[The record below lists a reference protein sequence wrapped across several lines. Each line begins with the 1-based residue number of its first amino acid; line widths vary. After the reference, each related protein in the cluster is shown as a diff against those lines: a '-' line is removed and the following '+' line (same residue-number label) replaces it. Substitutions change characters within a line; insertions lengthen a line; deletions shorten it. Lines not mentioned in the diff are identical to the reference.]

1 MNQVRLRAAL
11 SAVLITA
18 VLLTG
23 GLLTGIAAG
32 LPGRAAWAA
41 PEPVDV
47 ATAQAAALR
56 LQVDDLRRQAARAIE
71 AYDGAYDRLG
81 ATVTQ
86 HLTAQAALDR
96 ALAESGTAQR
106 AGARRVRALY
116 IAGGLPALYA
126 TALQGADLADVHSR
140 LQAVRTIVG
149 GDRRLART
157 ADQTVLAR
165 VTAERGLAAAAAAQ
179 TAVQR
184 EVAHRADAVRALL
197 GRTDAVL
204 AAADARV
211 AQLAEQQRQA
221 VAAAAAAEAAGQL
234 SALQLPQVTLFG
246 AAAASD
252 SASLAIARL
261 AIATATR
268 HLGKPYLWGGNGPDR
283 FDCSGLTVDAYRAA
297 GIRLPRTA
305 SQQWSAGPHVPL
317 ADLTPGDLLFWA
329 DDLTDPRTIHHV
341 AIFLGGNKM
350 LAAPHTGAF
359 VRIQPVYFT
368 GYLGAMR
375 PSAIGP
381 S

>member
-1 MNQVRLRAAL
+1 MTHVRWRVAL
-11 SAVLITA
+11 GCSLLIAVVVT
-18 VLLTG
+18 
-23 GLLTGIAAG
+23 G
-32 LPGRAAWAA
+32 LPGGAARAA
-41 PEPVDV
+41 PDPVDV
-47 ATAQAAALR
+47 AMAQAAALR

-96 ALAESGTAQR
+96 ALIESGAAQQ

-126 TALQGADLADVHSR
+126 TALQGADLTDLHSR
-140 LQAVRTIVG
+140 LQAVRAIVG
-149 GDRRLART
+149 GDRRLSRT
-157 ADQTVLAR
+157 ADQSVLAT
-165 VTAERGLAAAAAAQ
+165 VTAERVLAAAAAAQ
-179 TAVQR
+179 TALQR
-184 EVAHRADAVRALL
+184 DVAHRADTVRTLL
-197 GRTDAVL
+197 GETDAVL

-221 VAAAAAAEAAGQL
+221 AAAAAAAEAAGQL
-234 SALQLPQVTLFG
+234 TALQLPHLTMFG
-246 AAAASD
+246 STAASE
-252 SASLAIARL
+252 SASL

-305 SQQWSAGPHVPL
+305 SQQWYAGPHVPL
-317 ADLTPGDLLFWA
+317 ADLAPGDLLFWA
-329 DDLTDPRTIHHV
+329 DDLTDAQTIHHV

-359 VRIQPVYFT
+359 VRIQPVYLT

-375 PSAIGP
+375 PSAIGAP
-381 S
+381 QPPLQ